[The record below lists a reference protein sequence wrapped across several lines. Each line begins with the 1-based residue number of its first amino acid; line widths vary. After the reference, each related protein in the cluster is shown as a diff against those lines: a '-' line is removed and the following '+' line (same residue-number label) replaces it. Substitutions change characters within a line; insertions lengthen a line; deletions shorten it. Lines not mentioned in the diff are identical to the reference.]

1 MSKVSFSRELLGTIR
16 FIFDK
21 TKSRT
26 LNATQAYDIST
37 SQIVLGSFPASA
49 TKKLLTKDLEAAE
62 KYALG
67 RDGTVAV
74 TLTYGGGL
82 ITGTGLGK
90 ADQKAEPAITVPTSA
105 TVGWKDAYG
114 DDFALKKS
122 KIEGFSVQANTACF
136 AGTSADRGRLSGGAA
151 TKFNAAKD
159 IFYGAITV
167 GTGLYRTWQGKYA
180 VLKVDLLTNKA
191 ILRVYNE

>member
-49 TKKLLTKDLEAAE
+49 TKKLLTKDLGSVGPDAS
-62 KYALG
+62 G
-67 RDGTVAV
+67 RAGAVAV
-74 TLTYGGGL
+74 NYVTWGSL

-90 ADQKAEPAITVPTSA
+90 AAPAIAAPTSA
-105 TVGWKDAYG
+105 NVSWTLGMGASNSTRVFNNADIVLFSGSSAGISVLPGSTDN
-114 DDFALKKS
+114 KS
-122 KIEGFSVQANTACF
+122 N
-136 AGTSADRGRLSGGAA
+136 A
-151 TKFNAAKD
+151 TKD

-167 GTGLYRTWQGKYA
+167 GTGLYREWQGKYA
-180 VLKVDLLTNKA
+180 VLKVDLLTNNA

>member
-37 SQIVLGSFPASA
+37 SQIVLGSFPATAS
-49 TKKLLTKDLEAAE
+49 KKTLAKSLLPADLIKDGGVVVSLTANG
-62 KYALG
+62 ALD
-67 RDGTVAV
+67 RRAD
-74 TLTYGGGL
+74 
-82 ITGTGLGK
+82 LGK
-90 ADQKAEPAITVPTSA
+90 ADREATRVISA
-105 TVGWKDAYG
+105 NVSFGADQYDA
-114 DDFALKKS
+114 ALKKS
-122 KIEGFSVQANTACF
+122 KIEVAGAVQASTSGF
-136 AGTSADRGRLSGGAA
+136 TGTSGISVAPGSTDS
-151 TKFNAAKD
+151 KSNAAKD

-167 GTGLYRTWQGKYA
+167 GTGLYREWQGKYA
-180 VLKVDLLTNKA
+180 VLKVDLLTNNA

>member
-49 TKKLLTKDLEAAE
+49 SKKILTKDLGGAEANVPVTGTA
-62 KYALG
+62 AVNFTSLG
-67 RDGTVAV
+67 AVNPGTPGTV
-74 TLTYGGGL
+74 
-82 ITGTGLGK
+82 LGK
-90 ADQKAEPAITVPTSA
+90 ADRQETSIDIPASA
-105 TVGWKDAYG
+105 IVSWLPE
-114 DDFALKKS
+114 DDFVLKKS
-122 KIEGFSVQANTACF
+122 KNTPADPGGVSTAIFSGA
-136 AGTSADRGRLSGGAA
+136 SAVKVLVGATDKSNA
-151 TKFNAAKD
+151 TKD

-167 GTGLYRTWQGKYA
+167 GTGLYREWQGKYA